1 MKLMI
6 HCEWNSTLES
16 IVEGVPLICRPFSK
30 RAEDKRG
37 ILRIQMEGEVERG
50 KVEMK
55 KSTYMR
61 ALALKEKLKASQ
73 RSGDS
78 SYHALDDAE
87 LHAFVK
93 TIIILSYMYHT

>member
-1 MKLMI
+1 MI

-37 ILRIQMEGEVERG
+37 ILTLE
-50 KVEMK
+50 
-55 KSTYMR
+55 STYMR